1 MIMKG
6 GSTAKRIM
14 VDKVCEAFFDQR
26 IGNVKHH
33 AVCRVKQAGRDTMVG
48 IEPAQQCLVKR
59 DLREM
64 VWIDGINR

>member
-1 MIMKG
+1 MKG

-14 VDKVCEAFFDQR
+14 ADELCEAFFDQC

-33 AVCRVKQAGRDTMVG
+33 AVCRVKQAGHDTMVG
-48 IEPAQQCLVKR
+48 IELAQQCLIKR

-64 VWIDGINR
+64 VRIDGINR